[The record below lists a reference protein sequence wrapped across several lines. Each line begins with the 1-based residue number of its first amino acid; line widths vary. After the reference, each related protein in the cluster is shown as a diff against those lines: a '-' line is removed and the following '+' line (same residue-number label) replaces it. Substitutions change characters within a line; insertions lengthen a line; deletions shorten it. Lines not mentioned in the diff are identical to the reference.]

1 MPTKGNYNFELNLN
15 LKPVF
20 QQTKYTIATPRERC
34 TRALYQVLI
43 EYAKQ
48 NKIQISD
55 IDLNDFTKLCPNL
68 LRSNLEPAIRKIL
81 GDPVYDAI
89 ISTIGKTALQTA
101 SRIAINS
108 IKDTTVK
115 NYILNIC
122 GNDGCEFDD
131 IFSIPCKTFEQK
143 VVNPVRT
150 NVAKALFTCPTC
162 PNAGQDPAT
171 ISKVPFKGKDVINF
185 GLENLCD
192 GSAYAFQSTL
202 NQIGLGPAPKNI
214 TNFITRQ

>member
-1 MPTKGNYNFELNLN
+1 MTTKGNYNFQLDLN

-20 QQTKYTIATPRERC
+20 QQTKYTITAPRERC

-48 NKIQISD
+48 NKLKISD

-68 LRSNLEPAIRKIL
+68 LRSNLEPLFRKVL
-81 GDPVYDAI
+81 GSPVYDAL
-89 ISTIGKTALQTA
+89 ISNIGTTALQLA
-101 SRIAINS
+101 SRTAINN
-108 IKDTTVK
+108 IKDNTIK
-115 NYILNIC
+115 NYILKIC
-122 GNDGCEFDD
+122 GNDGCEFNDL
-131 IFSIPCKTFEQK
+131 FSIPCATFEQK

-150 NVAKALFTCPTC
+150 NVAKTLFTCPTC
-162 PNAGQDPAT
+162 PNAGQDPT
-171 ISKVPFKGKDVINF
+171 KISKVPFKGKDVINF

-202 NQIGLGPAPKNI
+202 NQIGIGPAPKNI
-214 TNFITRQ
+214 NNFITKQ